1 MCLLGPDPID
11 EDAGIVES
19 GEWVP
24 FGELVDRAMDLEME
38 EVNRCVGCDALE
50 DLDIVGVDPRRS
62 VVPDGVEAGD
72 TTVSTME
79 GYHDGSLALSVPPCG
94 GRDEWDL
101 APLPY
106 LMVLD
111 QGGHPLRRASQLTL

>member
-24 FGELVDRAMDLEME
+24 FGELVDRAMDLELE
-38 EVNRCVGCDALE
+38 ELNRCVGCDELE

-62 VVPDGVEAGD
+62 VVPDGEEAGD

-79 GYHDGSLALSVPPCG
+79 GYHDGSLGLCVPPFG
-94 GRDEWDL
+94 GRDEWEF
-101 APLPY
+101 APLPVP
-106 LMVLD
+106 MALD
-111 QGGHPLRRASQLTL
+111 EGGQRLRRASQRAT